1 MSDGPASEPPGSSG
15 DEAAAGHWG
24 ALKHRDFALFWYS
37 RLAALIATQIVS
49 VAVGWQVYDLTRDPF
64 DLGLVGLFQFAPAL
78 LLVLVT
84 GTVADRYSRRGIVAI
99 CVSIE
104 AACALSLLVLTMGG
118 AIEVWQIFSLL
129 VVFGTARA
137 FLNPASQSLIANLVP
152 LRDLASA
159 IALGTISWQVAV
171 VTGPL
176 TGGLLYGLSPNIAY
190 GAAALLYAGSVALI
204 VMVPKPKKKDVTEPA
219 TWETVVAGFRY
230 AWRERVIFGAI
241 TMDLFAVL
249 LGGAVALLPAFA
261 RDILDAGPLGLGL
274 LRAAPGLGAI
284 VVAAW
289 LTAHPVRDHA
299 GTLMFSAV
307 ALFGVFTT
315 VFGLS
320 GMVWLSV
327 AALAL
332 AGAADMVSVY
342 IRETLIQVWTPDE
355 LRGRVN
361 AVNMVFVGASNELG
375 EFRAGTV
382 AAFIGLVP
390 AVVLGGV
397 GTLAVAAAWAVI
409 FPGLRKARYLD
420 RRG

>member
-1 MSDGPASEPPGSSG
+1 MSDGPASEPSPGDGPAHS
-15 DEAAAGHWG
+15 HWG
-24 ALKHRDFALFWYS
+24 ALKHRDFSLYWYS
-37 RLAALIATQIVS
+37 RLSALIATQIVS
-49 VAVGWQVYDLTRDPF
+49 VAVGWQVYDLTRNPF

-99 CVSIE
+99 AVSVE
-104 AACALSLLVLTMGG
+104 AACALGLLLLTLRG
-118 AIEVWQIFSLL
+118 AVEVWQIFTLL
-129 VVFGTARA
+129 AVFGTARA
-137 FLNPASQSLIANLVP
+137 FMNPASQSLIPNLVP

-159 IALGTISWQVAV
+159 IALGTISWQVAT

-176 TGGLLYGLSPNIAY
+176 TGGLLYGLSPNVAY
-190 GAAALLYAGSVALI
+190 GTAAVLYAVSVSLI
-204 VMVPKPKKKDVTEPA
+204 VLVRKPPQKDVTEPA

-241 TMDLFAVL
+241 SMDLFAVL

-261 RDILDAGPLGLGL
+261 RDVLDAGPLGLGL

-284 VVAAW
+284 AVAAW
-289 LTAHPVRDHA
+289 LTSHPVKDHA
-299 GTLMFSAV
+299 GVLMFVAV
-307 ALFGVFTT
+307 ALFGTFTT
-315 VFGLS
+315 VFGFS
-320 GMVWLSV
+320 EMVWLSV

-342 IRETLIQVWTPDE
+342 IRETIIQVWTPDD

-382 AAFIGLVP
+382 AAFVGVVP

-397 GTLAVAAAWAVI
+397 GTLAVAGLWAI
-409 FPGLRKARYLD
+409 MFPGLRKARYLD

>member
-1 MSDGPASEPPGSSG
+1 MTDGPASEPSPGSSP
-15 DEAAAGHWG
+15 GHWG
-24 ALKHRDFALFWYS
+24 ALKHRDFSLYWYS
-37 RLAALIATQIVS
+37 RLSALIATQIVS
-49 VAVGWQVYDLTRDPF
+49 VAVGWQVYDLTRNPF

-99 CVSIE
+99 AVSVE
-104 AACALSLLVLTMGG
+104 AACALGLLLLTMLGS
-118 AIEVWQIFSLL
+118 IEVWQIFTLL
-129 VVFGTARA
+129 AVFGTARA
-137 FLNPASQSLIANLVP
+137 FMNPASQSLIPNLVP

-176 TGGLLYGLSPNIAY
+176 TGGLLYGLSPNVAYATAAVMYAASVGLIA
-190 GAAALLYAGSVALI
+190 
-204 VMVPKPKKKDVTEPA
+204 MVRKPPQKDVTEPA
-219 TWETVVAGFRY
+219 TWETVVGGFRF
-230 AWRERVIFGAI
+230 AWREKVIFGAI
-241 TMDLFAVL
+241 SMDLFAVL

-261 RDILDAGPLGLGL
+261 RDVLDAGPLGLGL

-289 LTAHPVRDHA
+289 LTAHPVKDHA
-299 GTLMFSAV
+299 GVLMFIAV
-307 ALFGVFTT
+307 ALFGAFTT
-315 VFGLS
+315 VFGFS
-320 GMVWLSV
+320 EMVWLSV

-382 AAFIGLVP
+382 AAFIGVVP

-397 GTLAVAAAWAVI
+397 GTLAVAGLWAIV